1 MTIVKEARCSMNTCE
16 EVFSGRIDTPY
27 HHNGPFADE
36 RVRYLAHLL
45 KRGWARATV
54 IGTACKLAA
63 FAARVDIHCEGGVT
77 VAQIEAAAEDWMSR
91 RKHYFRR
98 DIGPRKART
107 KFVSDATNWLR
118 FIGRLK
124 EPECSPV
131 PYADLLAEFCAFLEQ
146 ERDLSSATIRK
157 RRHDTLAFLV
167 WFEQQHCPFN
177 EITVR
182 DVERFLG
189 LPRSRPWSRVTIA
202 GCVASLRSFFR
213 YAGVQKWC
221 APNIAATIDAPRLYT
236 LDALPTGPSWTQV
249 RQLIAGIGKERPG
262 DIRNRAIMMLLAVY
276 GFRSGEV
283 CRLRLD
289 DLDWERELILV
300 SRSKQYQKHQY
311 PLVREVGEAILLYL
325 RKARPQTDLRGVFL
339 RLQPPFEP
347 LTVAG
352 LGTMVQLRL
361 KSLNLKLPHYGPHA
375 LRHAC
380 ASHLL
385 AQGLTLK
392 EIGDHL
398 GHSDPRATRIY
409 AKVDLEGLRE
419 VARFDLGGLL

>member
-1 MTIVKEARCSMNTCE
+1 
-16 EVFSGRIDTPY
+16 
-27 HHNGPFADE
+27 
-36 RVRYLAHLL
+36 
-45 KRGWARATV
+45 
-54 IGTACKLAA
+54 
-63 FAARVDIHCEGGVT
+63 
-77 VAQIEAAAEDWMSR
+77 
-91 RKHYFRR
+91 
-98 DIGPRKART
+98 
-107 KFVSDATNWLR
+107 
-118 FIGRLK
+118 
-124 EPECSPV
+124 
-131 PYADLLAEFCAFLEQ
+131 
-146 ERDLSSATIRK
+146 
-157 RRHDTLAFLV
+157 
-167 WFEQQHCPFN
+167 
-177 EITVR
+177 
-182 DVERFLG
+182 
-189 LPRSRPWSRVTIA
+189 
-202 GCVASLRSFFR
+202 
-213 YAGVQKWC
+213 
-221 APNIAATIDAPRLYT
+221 
-236 LDALPTGPSWTQV
+236 
-249 RQLIAGIGKERPG
+249 
-262 DIRNRAIMMLLAVY
+262 MLLAVY

-283 CRLRLD
+283 CRLRLE
-289 DLDWERELILV
+289 DLDWERELVVV

-325 RKARPQTDLRGVFL
+325 RKARPQTDVREVFL

-385 AQGLTLK
+385 AQGLSLK